1 MATRN
6 AKPALVITPALKKAR
21 ADLATAFLRAT
32 TVLGLSQEGAARVV
46 GVAKRTIGAWARCER
61 EMNVE
66 KVWASRLGPTFRR
79 MACSEGHAPAPY
91 VARSRSRGTK

>member
-1 MATRN
+1 MATRTP
-6 AKPALVITPALKKAR
+6 KPAGGLSPALKKAR

-46 GVAKRTIGAWARCER
+46 GVHKRTVGAWVRCER

-66 KVWASRLGPTFRR
+66 LVAASTRVGPTFRR
-79 MACSEGHAPAPY
+79 LWCSEAHDPASY
-91 VARSRSRGTK
+91 VARRRSSK